1 VIDYSANRWR
11 ESWNSIP
18 QYGGGGSILD
28 HGSFGGGSFTLGQ
41 TLAQSDPL
49 KYRPGYFDRGK
60 GEWVYFDE
68 LTRQYYYNKS
78 SPYWGTGFV
87 QVKADMGEYVRW
99 VRDFGVQSTRI
110 YLDASN
116 EGDKVSL
123 LRIMADYTIMFPYDF
138 YGAGY
143 DFAKNYR
150 DMRKLNLKNSD
161 KYFHS
166 KANFQATKRGPGGAF
181 FAIHFSNLREIF
193 DQRFKGDTY
202 YEAMQDQEA
211 NTYGRMQGW
220 EYRYF
225 KGDILFEE
233 AIPKYRKDYFPARY

>member
-1 VIDYSANRWR
+1 MIKEYSNREVIDYSANRWR

-18 QYGGGGSILD
+18 QYGGGGSIYD

-41 TLAQSDPL
+41 ILEQSDPF
-49 KYRPGYFDRGK
+49 KYRGWYFDREN

-116 EGDKVSL
+116 SGDDFSQVIVEDISYWDFIRSTDLPEPIIGMPPALGKGAPLKAVKALKGAKVSDIIRTGKTVVSNQL
-123 LRIMADYTIMFPYDF
+123 V
-138 YGAGY
+138 
-143 DFAKNYR
+143 K
-150 DMRKLNLKNSD
+150 
-161 KYFHS
+161 
-166 KANFQATKRGPGGAF
+166 GPGSTGASVTWGIKGGGPKMGF
-181 FAIHFSNLREIF
+181 HYHIHKYNWYKPWIW
-193 DQRFKGDTY
+193 FK
-202 YEAMQDQEA
+202 
-211 NTYGRMQGW
+211 NTPII
-220 EYRYF
+220 
-225 KGDILFEE
+225 KP
-233 AIPKYRKDYFPARY
+233 PK